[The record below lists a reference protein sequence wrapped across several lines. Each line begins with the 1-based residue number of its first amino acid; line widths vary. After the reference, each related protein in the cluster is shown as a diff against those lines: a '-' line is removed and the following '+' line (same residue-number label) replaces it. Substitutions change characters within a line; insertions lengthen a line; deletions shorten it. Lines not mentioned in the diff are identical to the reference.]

1 MRLASL
7 FSGGKD
13 SCLSMK
19 YAMDEG
25 HKIVCL
31 VTIISENP
39 ESYMFHTPNIHLT
52 KLQAEAMELPLIEET
67 TRGEK
72 EKELEDLK
80 RALVRAKNEFDIQG
94 VVSGAI
100 YSNYQRTRID
110 GLCKELDLKSL
121 SPLWKRTPREML
133 EDMVDAG
140 FKVVMS
146 AVAADGLGEEW
157 LGREF
162 TPEVIEQLCHLHNT
176 CYVCTG
182 GEGGEFETLVVDAP
196 FFKKRLIIDESDT
209 NFRLH
214 AGSLIV
220 NKAHLEEK

>member
-19 YAMDEG
+19 YALDEG
-25 HKIVCL
+25 HDVVCL
-31 VTIISENP
+31 VTIISKNP

-52 KLQAEAMELPLIEET
+52 KLQAEAMMLPIVEET
-67 TRGEK
+67 TVGKK
-72 EKELEDLK
+72 EEELEDL
-80 RALVRAKNEFDIQG
+80 RNALVRAKEEFNIEG

-110 GLCKELDLKSL
+110 GVCKELELASL
-121 SPLWKRTPREML
+121 SPLWKKTPREML
-133 EDMVDAG
+133 QDMVKAG

-162 TPEVIEQLCHLHNT
+162 TPEVIEQLCHLHDT

-196 FFKKRLIIDESDT
+196 FFKKRIVIDESET
-209 NFRLH
+209 YFKLH

-220 NKAHLEEK
+220 TQAHLEDK